1 MADVVSLLSRQVP
14 SRASP
19 RQRFCRSNI
28 NSMAN
33 QRRPCE
39 RRSCEH
45 QQCRGHCCKTF
56 QEKWCVFF
64 HFSCLLFSNVC
75 KSKDV
80 ERKQLLTAHLK
91 AGCYLADST
100 AENLCLL
107 PLPPHS
113 NIIKSQLIPPSI
125 QHGLLASCD
134 SLPRHID
141 RRWHEGIQ
149 PVEHAPAIRNARAT
163 QQMPKRQRII
173 LTSVRQHNPKLNAP
187 LLITQLR
194 KIKFP
199 KRRLKLRRRILEIR
213 RARPD
218 SRPRLP
224 NSARRNKRLAP
235 IQPEAHPSHPRAQ
248 NSRACII
255 HLQRVRASQIHG

>member
-141 RRWHEGIQ
+141 RRWHQLTQ
-149 PVEHAPAIRNARAT
+149 PVKHAPAIRKARAT
-163 QQMPKRQRII
+163 QQMPKRQRIMF
-173 LTSVRQHNPKLNAP
+173 TSVRQHNRKLRASFV
-187 LLITQLR
+187 LVQFR
-194 KIKFP
+194 EIKFSQ
-199 KRRLKLRRRILEIR
+199 RRAKLVRRILEIR
-213 RARPD
+213 RAWSD
-218 SRPRLP
+218 ASPRFSHRTRG
-224 NSARRNKRLAP
+224 NEGVTS
-235 IQPEAHPSHPRAQ
+235 IQPETHPAHPR
-248 NSRACII
+248 
-255 HLQRVRASQIHG
+255 SQEPSAGIVHV